1 MRYQGRIAGFTAV
14 GILATV
20 GVTYAAIPGA
30 DGTIQGCYATSS
42 GVLGIPSKGDLR
54 VVDSSTDCRANEQ
67 AISWNQ
73 RGPQGDR
80 GPAGPGGDAGP
91 AGPAGATGPAGPV
104 GPAGP
109 KGDAGNTGPAGPAGP
124 TGATGPAGPQG
135 PAGSS
140 ASGLAAGVARSVP
153 GSTRF
158 YALSGI
164 STPSTDSEDP
174 ASPLAAATI
183 ISNVAVHLSAP
194 VPAGANAWRLVIQVP
209 GDETGSSWIGCQIL
223 PGTSDCTNT
232 GLRNYTA
239 GSSIVVR
246 VGSISGGVTAG
257 YEPDAHFSY
266 AARVV
271 G

>member
-1 MRYQGRIAGFTAV
+1 MRYRRRIAGFTAV

-20 GVTYAAIPGA
+20 GVAYAAIPGA

-42 GVLGIPSKGDLR
+42 GILGIPSKGDLR

-80 GPAGPGGDAGP
+80 GPAGPQGDAGP
-91 AGPAGATGPAGPV
+91 AGDTGPAGPV

-109 KGDAGNTGPAGPAGP
+109 KGDAGDAGPGGPAGP
-124 TGATGPAGPQG
+124 TGAAGPAGPQG
-135 PAGSS
+135 PVGSS

-174 ASPLAAATI
+174 ASPLAAATV
-183 ISNVAVHLSAP
+183 ISNIAVHLSAP
-194 VPAGANAWRLVIQVP
+194 VPASANAWRLVIQVP

-246 VGSISGGVTAG
+246 VGSISGSATAG
-257 YEPDAHFSY
+257 YEPDAHYSY

>member
-1 MRYQGRIAGFTAV
+1 MQYRGRIAGFAAI
-14 GILATV
+14 GLLATV
-20 GVTYAAIPGA
+20 GVAYAAIPGA
-30 DGTIQGCYATSS
+30 DGTIQGCYATSG
-42 GVLGIPSKGDLR
+42 GVLGVPSKGDLR

-73 RGPQGDR
+73 RGPAGDR
-80 GPAGPGGDAGP
+80 
-91 AGPAGATGPAGPV
+91 GPAGPV
-104 GPAGP
+104 GPAGQ
-109 KGDAGNTGPAGPAGP
+109 KGDAGDSGPAGPAGP
-124 TGATGPAGPQG
+124 TGATGPAGLQG

-140 ASGLAAGVARSVP
+140 GSGLAAGVARSVP

-174 ASPLAAATI
+174 ASPLAAASV

-194 VPAGANAWRLVIQVP
+194 VPASANAWRLVIQVP

-257 YEPDAHFSY
+257 YAPDAHFSY
-266 AARVV
+266 AARIV

>member
-1 MRYQGRIAGFTAV
+1 MRYRGRIAGFAAI

-20 GVTYAAIPGA
+20 GVAYAAIPGA
-30 DGTIQGCYATSS
+30 DGTIQGCYATSG

-54 VVDSSTDCRANEQ
+54 VVDSGTDCRANEQ

-73 RGPQGDR
+73 RGPAGD
-80 GPAGPGGDAGP
+80 
-91 AGPAGATGPAGPV
+91 TGPAGPV
-104 GPAGP
+104 GPAGQ
-109 KGDAGNTGPAGPAGP
+109 KGDAGDSGPAGPAGP

-174 ASPLAAATI
+174 ASPLAAASV

-194 VPAGANAWRLVIQVP
+194 VPASANAWRLVIQVP

-266 AARVV
+266 AARIV